1 MLEGIAETASTFVPG
16 RPAHHRMAV
25 RTEGNITLE
34 DLGRRVR
41 VSQPF
46 AEKVY
51 DVVSPGTT
59 VVVTDAPIAPF
70 AISSC
75 RFSDGGRKAMTRRA

>member
-16 RPAHHRMAV
+16 RPAHRWMAV

-41 VSQPF
+41 VPPAF

-51 DVVSPGTT
+51 DLVSPGTT
-59 VVVTDAPIAPF
+59 VVVTDAPALRPSPSAHAVF
-70 AISSC
+70 LMETA
-75 RFSDGGRKAMTRRA
+75 KQ